1 MIIMRGSINDYCS
14 DYFMTFKLALLS
26 ASVCTVLSTPAIAQ
40 ETTGTQSANDNIER
54 IEVQG
59 SQVTLNGE
67 YPGGQVARGGRAGI
81 LGNLDFMDSP
91 FMATNFTDE
100 IVRNQQSKSIADV
113 LQNDPVV
120 RVARGFGNFQE
131 VYIIRG
137 FPVYSDDMTYN
148 GLYGI
153 LPRQYVAAELLE
165 RVEVFRGAS
174 TFLNGAAPGGSG
186 LGGLVNVVPK
196 RAPDTD
202 LNRIRVGVE
211 GQGHA
216 YLAADIGR
224 RYGDEQESTGIRVNL
239 VKRDGETAV
248 NEQDREVSVASFGVD
263 YQGEVLRLSA
273 DLGFQEHDVT
283 APRPSVTPLGA
294 IPSAPE
300 ADNNFAQPWTFT
312 SEEQLFGAVRA
323 EYDVLENTTT
333 WLAMGFRS
341 GEEENVLANPTA
353 SAGGDFSA
361 YRFDNTRQ
369 DNVRSYEAGM
379 RSRLSFMGA
388 EHNLIVSASSFSMD
402 SKNAYAFSD
411 FSGFVGNLY
420 DPQPANQP
428 TADFFVGGNL
438 SQPLV
443 TLTNENE
450 SVALADMMSLFDDS
464 IMVTLGAR
472 FQTIKTASFDYNSGE
487 PLSRYDESSV
497 TPVAGVVYKPNDTVS
512 LYANYSEGL
521 VPGDVAPSQS
531 GGEPVDNAGEVLD
544 PFRSEQFEAGLKLDM
559 GKIGGAVSAYST
571 QKPSAI
577 ITENVFSSD
586 GEQRNRGVE
595 VSVFGLPHPDVKM
608 LGGLTLVQAEQ
619 TNTQGGL
626 NEGKDVVGVPE
637 LQANI
642 NVEWNVAAVP
652 GLTLDARGIYT
663 SEQYADAANTYEVDS
678 SHRMDIG
685 ARYTMMLGSTDLT
698 LQARLENVFDN
709 NYWASVG
716 GFPGANYLVLSEPR
730 TAKVTASFS
739 F

>member
-1 MIIMRGSINDYCS
+1 MRGSINDYCS

>member
-1 MIIMRGSINDYCS
+1 MRGSVNDYCS
-14 DYFMTFKLALLS
+14 DYFMTFRLALLS
-26 ASVCTVLSTPAIAQ
+26 ASVCAVLSTPAIAQ
-40 ETTGTQSANDNIER
+40 ETTETQSANDNIER

-202 LNRIRVGVE
+202 LNRVRVGVE

-224 RYGDEQESTGIRVNL
+224 RYGDEEESTGIRVNL

-263 YQGEVLRLSA
+263 YQGKALRLSA

-300 ADNNFAQPWTFT
+300 ADDNFAQPWTFT

-341 GEEENVLANPTA
+341 GEEENALANPTA
-353 SAGGDFSA
+353 SVGGDFSA

-379 RSRLSFMGA
+379 RSRFSFMGA

-464 IMVTLGAR
+464 VMVTLGAR

>member
-26 ASVCTVLSTPAIAQ
+26 ASVCAVLSTPAIAQ

>member
-1 MIIMRGSINDYCS
+1 MRGSINDYCS

-26 ASVCTVLSTPAIAQ
+26 ASVCAVLSTPAIAQ

-294 IPSAPE
+294 IPSAPD

>member
-1 MIIMRGSINDYCS
+1 MRGSINDYCS

-26 ASVCTVLSTPAIAQ
+26 ASVCAVLSTPAIAQ
-40 ETTGTQSANDNIER
+40 ETTETQSANDNIER

>member
-1 MIIMRGSINDYCS
+1 MRGSINDYCS

-40 ETTGTQSANDNIER
+40 ETTETQSANDNIER

-487 PLSRYDESSV
+487 ALSRYDESSV

>member
-1 MIIMRGSINDYCS
+1 MRGSINDYCS

-294 IPSAPE
+294 IPSAPD

>member
-1 MIIMRGSINDYCS
+1 
-14 DYFMTFKLALLS
+14 MTFKLALVS
-26 ASVCTVLSTPAIAQ
+26 ASVCAVLSSPAFAQ
-40 ETTGTQSANDNIER
+40 QTSQGQSEQNDIER

-81 LGNLDFMDSP
+81 LGNLDFMSSP
-91 FMATNFTDE
+91 FMATSFTEE

-196 RAPDTD
+196 RASESD
-202 LNRIRVGVE
+202 LNRVRVGFE
-211 GQGHA
+211 GQGHT
-216 YLAADIGR
+216 YVAADAGR
-224 RYGDEQESTGIRVNL
+224 RYGDENESTGIRINL

-248 NEQDREVSVASFGVD
+248 NAQDREVSVASLGVD
-263 YQGEVLRLSA
+263 YHSESLRLSA
-273 DLGFQEHDVT
+273 DLGFQEHDVD

-300 ADNNFAQPWTFT
+300 ADVNFAQPWTFT

-333 WLAMGFRS
+333 WIAMGFRS

-353 SAGGDFSA
+353 SADGSFTA
-361 YRFDNTRQ
+361 YRFDNTRE
-369 DNVRSYEAGM
+369 DSVRSYEAGI
-379 RSRLSFMGA
+379 RSSFMAAGV
-388 EHNLIVSASSFSMD
+388 EHNLIASASSFSMD
-402 SKNAYAFSD
+402 SRNAYAFSD
-411 FSGFVGNLY
+411 FSGFAGNLY
-420 DPQPANQP
+420 APQPAVQP
-428 TADFFVGGNL
+428 AADFFVGGSL

-450 SVALADMMSLFDDS
+450 SIALADMMSFLDERLT
-464 IMVTLGAR
+464 ITLGAR
-472 FQTIKTASFDYNSGE
+472 FQAIKTSSLDYNTGE
-487 PLSRYDESSV
+487 LLSQYDESRV
-497 TPVAGVVYKPNDTVS
+497 TPVAGIVYKPRDDISV
-512 LYANYSEGL
+512 YANYSEGL
-521 VPGDVAPSQS
+521 VPGEVAPSQS
-531 GGEPVDNAGEVLD
+531 GGEPVTNAGDVLD
-544 PFRSEQFEAGLKLDM
+544 PFRSQQFEAGVKFDA

-577 ITENVFSSD
+577 VSNNIFSSD
-586 GEQRNRGVE
+586 GEQLNRGVE
-595 VSVFGLPHPDVKM
+595 LSVFGLPHPDVRV
-608 LGGLTLVQAEQ
+608 LGGLTWVQAEQ
-619 TNTQGGL
+619 NNTQDGL
-626 NEGKDVVGVPE
+626 NEGNDVVGVPK

-642 NVEWNVAAVP
+642 NVEWNVPAAP

-663 SEQYADAANTYEVDS
+663 SEQFADAANTYEVDS
-678 SHRMDIG
+678 SHRVDIG
-685 ARYTMMLGSTDLT
+685 ARYAMVLGNTDLT

>member
-1 MIIMRGSINDYCS
+1 MRGSINDYCS

-26 ASVCTVLSTPAIAQ
+26 ASVCAVLSTPAIAQ
-40 ETTGTQSANDNIER
+40 ETTETQSANDNIER

-294 IPSAPE
+294 IPSAPD

>member
-1 MIIMRGSINDYCS
+1 MRGSINDYCS

-40 ETTGTQSANDNIER
+40 ETTETQSANDNIER

>member
-1 MIIMRGSINDYCS
+1 
-14 DYFMTFKLALLS
+14 MTFRRALLS
-26 ASVCTVLSTPAIAQ
+26 ASVCAVLSMPTVAQ
-40 ETTGTQSANDNIER
+40 QTASDPSQNNNIER

-196 RAPDTD
+196 RAPETA

-211 GQGHA
+211 GQGHT
-216 YLAADIGR
+216 YIAADVGR
-224 RYGDEQESTGIRVNL
+224 RYGDENENTGIRVNL

-248 NEQDREVSVASFGVD
+248 DEQDREVSVASFGVD
-263 YQGEVLRLSA
+263 YQSDALRLSA
-273 DLGFQEHDVT
+273 DLGFQEHDVD
-283 APRPSVTPLGA
+283 APRPSVTPFGA

-323 EYDVLENTTT
+323 EYDVLENTST

-353 SAGGDFSA
+353 SADGDFSA
-361 YRFDNTRQ
+361 YRFDNTRE
-369 DNVRSYEAGM
+369 DNVRSYEAGI
-379 RSRLSFMGA
+379 RSRFSIAGVA
-388 EHNLIVSASSFSMD
+388 HNLIVSASSFSMD

-420 DPQPANQP
+420 NPVPAMQPS
-428 TADFFVGGNL
+428 ADFFTGGNL

-450 SVALADMMSLFDDS
+450 SVALADMMSFFNDS
-464 IMVTLGAR
+464 VMVTLGAR
-472 FQTIKTASFDYNSGE
+472 FQAIETSSFDYNTGE
-487 PLSRYDESSV
+487 VLSRYDESRV
-497 TPVAGVVYKPNDTVS
+497 TPVAGVVYKPRETIS

-521 VPGDVAPSQS
+521 VPGEVAPSQS
-531 GGEPVDNAGEVLD
+531 GGQPVNNAGEVLD
-544 PFRSEQFEAGLKLDM
+544 PFRSQQFEAGVKVDV
-559 GKIGGAVSAYST
+559 GKIGGVISVYST
-571 QKPSAI
+571 EKPSAI
-577 ITENVFSSD
+577 VNENIFSSD

-595 VSVFGLPHPDVKM
+595 ISVFGLPHPDVKL

-619 TNTQGGL
+619 TNTQDGL
-626 NEGKDVVGVPE
+626 NEGKDVVGIPDF
-637 LQANI
+637 QANI
-642 NVEWNVAAVP
+642 NVEWDVAAAP
-652 GLTLDARGIYT
+652 GLTLDTRGIYT
-663 SEQYADAANTYEVDS
+663 SEQYADAANIYEVDS
-678 SHRMDIG
+678 SHRVDIG
-685 ARYTMMLGSTDLT
+685 ARYSMMLGNTDLT

-730 TAKVTASFS
+730 TAKLTASFA